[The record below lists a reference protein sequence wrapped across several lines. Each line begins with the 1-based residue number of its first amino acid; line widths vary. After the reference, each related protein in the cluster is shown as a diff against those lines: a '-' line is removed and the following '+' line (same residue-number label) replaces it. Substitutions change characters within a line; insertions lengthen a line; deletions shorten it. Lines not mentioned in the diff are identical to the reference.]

1 MCLSLHS
8 TLVTSNHLTRASESA
23 LQSGLPMNTVAK
35 NIETAS
41 ILPHFPLKS
50 HSRSGTIVA
59 IAALALAL
67 TWAAVVHASHKTVAV
82 PPALASVG
90 VSTPLKRDLDTQAA
104 FLGQYS
110 AVDKVELRAQ
120 VGGTLTAIHFKD
132 GELVHKGDLL
142 FVIDPEPY
150 QIRMS
155 QAQAQLEAAN
165 ARFELATQELTR
177 ALTLKATDAGT
188 AQNVEQR
195 LADKLAAQAAV
206 DTAQA
211 QVHDARFDL
220 DHTRITAP
228 FSGRIGNHQV
238 SVGNLVAGSRGATS
252 PTTLLTT
259 LVSLDPIYL
268 DFDMSEAD
276 YNRYLRNHDQ
286 HGGQE
291 KVGISLADATTFDR
305 EGTLDFIDNALDR
318 SSGTI
323 HARAV
328 VDNSHL
334 QLTPGGF
341 ARVRLS
347 VAKAVPV
354 LLVPDAS
361 VLPDQS
367 SHFVLTVASDGTVSP
382 KPVEVGDLRGG
393 LRVIRSGLAPTDQ
406 VVIDGIPL
414 AHPGAKVA
422 PRAVQVQYLEET
434 KPAAQTLAMGQ

>member
-1 MCLSLHS
+1 VNLD
-8 TLVTSNHLTRASESA
+8 
-23 LQSGLPMNTVAK
+23 MNTAAK
-35 NIETAS
+35 TSETGP
-41 ILPHFPLKS
+41 IFPYRVPKS
-50 HSRSGTIVA
+50 RPKVLRIAGALAA
-59 IAALALAL
+59 ILALA
-67 TWAAVVHASHKTVAV
+67 AVAVLHASTKASPA

-90 VSTPLKRDLDTQAA
+90 VSTPVQRDLDTQAA

-120 VGGTLTAIHFKD
+120 VGGTLTEIHFKD
-132 GELVHKGDLL
+132 GDIVHKGDLL
-142 FVIDPEPY
+142 FVIDQEPY

-155 QAQAQLEAAN
+155 QAQAQLEAAK
-165 ARFELATQELTR
+165 ARLELATHELIR
-177 ALTLKATDAGT
+177 AQTLKATDAGS
-188 AQNVEQR
+188 AENVEQR
-195 LADKLAAQAAV
+195 VADELAAQAAV
-206 DTAQA
+206 DGAQA

-220 DHTRITAP
+220 DHTRISAP
-228 FSGRIGNHQV
+228 FTGRIGNHQV

-276 YNRYLRNHDQ
+276 YNTYLRGHEKHD
-286 HGGQE
+286 GKE
-291 KVGISLADATTFDR
+291 KVGISLADSTDFDH

-328 VDNSHL
+328 VANSNL

-347 VAKAVPV
+347 VAMASPV

-367 SHFVLTVASDGTVSP
+367 SHVVLTVAEDGTVSP
-382 KPVEVGDLRGG
+382 KQVQIGELRGG
-393 LRVIRSGLAPTDQ
+393 LRVIRSGLSPTDH
-406 VVIDGIPL
+406 VVVDAIPL
-414 AHPGAKVA
+414 AHPGAKVVPHDA
-422 PRAVQVQYLEET
+422 RIQYAEEP
-434 KPAAQTLAMGQ
+434 KPSEQQLAKQ

>member
-1 MCLSLHS
+1 MKSVQVWAGVGAVAAGVLLAGAARLHS
-8 TLVTSNHLTRASESA
+8 GEVASTPA
-23 LQSGLPMNTVAK
+23 
-35 NIETAS
+35 
-41 ILPHFPLKS
+41 
-50 HSRSGTIVA
+50 
-59 IAALALAL
+59 
-67 TWAAVVHASHKTVAV
+67 
-82 PPALASVG
+82 PALAAVS
-90 VSTPLKRDLDTQAA
+90 VSTPLQRDLDTQAA

-110 AVDKVELRAQ
+110 AVEKVELRAQ
-120 VGGTLTAIHFKD
+120 VGGTLTEIRFKD
-132 GELVHKGDLL
+132 GDIVHKGDLL
-142 FVIDPEPY
+142 FVVDQEPY

-155 QAQAQLEAAN
+155 QAQAQLEAAQ
-165 ARFELATQELTR
+165 ARLALASSQLTR
-177 ALTLKATDAGT
+177 AQTLKATDAGST
-188 AQNVEQR
+188 ENVEQR
-195 LADKLAAQAAV
+195 VADKLAAQAAV
-206 DTAQA
+206 DGALA

-228 FSGRIGNHQV
+228 FTGRIGNHQV

-276 YNRYLRNHDQ
+276 YNSYLRGHETQ
-286 HGGQE
+286 SGPE
-291 KVGISLADATTFDR
+291 TVGISVADSTDFTRA
-305 EGTLDFIDNALDR
+305 GTLDFIDNALDR

-328 VDNSHL
+328 VANSNL

-347 VAKAVPV
+347 MAKAAPV
-354 LLVPDAS
+354 LLVPDAA

-367 SHFVLTVASDGTVSP
+367 SHIVLTVAQDGTVAP
-382 KPVEVGDLRGG
+382 KQVQIGEIRGG

-422 PRAVQVQYLEET
+422 PRHGEIRYADATKDKNQQVALR
-434 KPAAQTLAMGQ
+434 

>member
-1 MCLSLHS
+1 MKSQVKS
-8 TLVTSNHLTRASESA
+8 SE
-23 LQSGLPMNTVAK
+23 
-35 NIETAS
+35 I
-41 ILPHFPLKS
+41 
-50 HSRSGTIVA
+50 GTIDNPHPVKPSVKVWAGVGAIVA
-59 IAALALAL
+59 GLVLAASK
-67 TWAAVVHASHKTVAV
+67 VHSSAPSSAHAQ
-82 PPALASVG
+82 ALASVA
-90 VSTPLKRDLDTQAA
+90 VSTPLQRDLDTQAS

-110 AVDKVELRAQ
+110 AVEKVELRAQ
-120 VGGTLTAIHFKD
+120 VGGTLTEIHFKD
-132 GELVHKGDLL
+132 GDLVRKGDLL

-155 QAQAQLEAAN
+155 QAQAQLEAAK
-165 ARFELATQELTR
+165 ARLDLAAHQLVR
-177 ALTLKATDAGT
+177 AQTLKATDAGST
-188 AQNVEQR
+188 ENVEQR
-195 LADKLAAQAAV
+195 VADKLAAQAAV
-206 DTAQA
+206 DGALA

-220 DHTRITAP
+220 EHTRITAP

-238 SVGNLVAGSRGATS
+238 SVGNLVAGSRGGVS

-276 YNRYLRNHDQ
+276 YNSYLRQGPGRGHEEQ
-286 HGGQE
+286 SGPQT
-291 KVGISLADATTFDR
+291 VGISLADSTEFTR
-305 EGTLDFIDNALDR
+305 EGTLNFIDNVLDR

-328 VDNSHL
+328 VANNTL

-347 VAKAVPV
+347 IAKAAPV
-354 LLVPDAS
+354 LLVPDAA

-367 SHFVLTVASDGTVSP
+367 SHFVLTVAQDGTVST
-382 KPVEVGDLRGG
+382 KQVEVGDLRGG
-393 LRVIRSGLAPTDQ
+393 LRVIRSGLAPTDR

-422 PRAVQVQYLEET
+422 PHE
-434 KPAAQTLAMGQ
+434 AQIRYAEDAKQNSQQLALR

>member
-1 MCLSLHS
+1 MNTPMKDNEAGAIDTHSTVKPSVKVWASVGAVVAGLLLAGAAKLHS
-8 TLVTSNHLTRASESA
+8 GAKPSA
-23 LQSGLPMNTVAK
+23 PA
-35 NIETAS
+35 
-41 ILPHFPLKS
+41 
-50 HSRSGTIVA
+50 
-59 IAALALAL
+59 
-67 TWAAVVHASHKTVAV
+67 
-82 PPALASVG
+82 PALASVS
-90 VSTPLKRDLDTQAA
+90 VSTPLQRDLDIQAS

-120 VGGTLTAIHFKD
+120 VGGTLAEIHFKD
-132 GELVHKGDLL
+132 EDIVHKGELL
-142 FVIDPEPY
+142 LVIDPEPY

-155 QAQAQLEAAN
+155 QAQ
-165 ARFELATQELTR
+165 
-177 ALTLKATDAGT
+177 TLKATDAGST
-188 AQNVEQR
+188 ENVEQR
-195 LADKLAAQAAV
+195 VADKLSAQAAL
-206 DTAQA
+206 DGALA

-228 FSGRIGNHQV
+228 FTGRIGNHQV

-276 YNRYLRNHDQ
+276 YNSYLQRGPGGGHEQ
-286 HGGQE
+286 HSGAE
-291 KVGISLADATTFDR
+291 TVGISQADSTDFTR

-328 VDNSHL
+328 VANDHL

-347 VAKAVPV
+347 VSKPAPV
-354 LLVPDAS
+354 LLVPDSA

-367 SHFVLTVASDGTVSP
+367 SHFVLIVAQDGTVST
-382 KPVEVGDLRGG
+382 KQVEVGALRGG
-393 LRVIRSGLAPTDQ
+393 LRVIRSGLAPTDH
-406 VVIDGIPL
+406 VVIDSIPL
-414 AHPGAKVA
+414 AHPGTKVA
-422 PRAVQVQYLEET
+422 PHAGQIRYADDAKINSTQQVALR
-434 KPAAQTLAMGQ
+434 

>member
-1 MCLSLHS
+1 
-8 TLVTSNHLTRASESA
+8 
-23 LQSGLPMNTVAK
+23 MNTEAK
-35 NIETAS
+35 NVD
-41 ILPHFPLKS
+41 FPPNSANLAFKS
-50 HSRSGTIVA
+50 PFKIWAGTGAVALGIA
-59 IAALALAL
+59 IAIGAVLHPSKDA
-67 TWAAVVHASHKTVAV
+67 TAA

-90 VSTPLKRDLDTQAA
+90 VSIPLQRNLDTQAA

-120 VGGTLTAIHFKD
+120 VGGTLTEIHFKD
-132 GELVHKGDLL
+132 GDIVHKGDLL
-142 FVIDPEPY
+142 FVIDQEPY

-155 QAQAQLEAAN
+155 QAQAQLEAAK
-165 ARFELATQELTR
+165 ARLDLATHELVR
-177 ALTLKATDAGT
+177 AQTLKATDAGST
-188 AQNVEQR
+188 ENVEQR
-195 LADKLAAQAAV
+195 EADKLAAQAAL
-206 DTAQA
+206 DGALA

-220 DHTRITAP
+220 DHTRISAP
-228 FSGRIGNHQV
+228 FTGRIGNHQV

-276 YNRYLRNHDQ
+276 FNNYLRNHEKHD
-286 HGGQE
+286 GQE
-291 KVGISLADATTFDR
+291 KVGISLADAVTFDH

-323 HARAV
+323 HARALV
-328 VDNSHL
+328 PNKTL

-347 VAKAVPV
+347 MAKPASM

-367 SHFVLTVASDGTVSP
+367 SHVVLTVAKDGTVAP
-382 KPVEVGDLRGG
+382 KQVEIGELRGG
-393 LRVIRSGLAPTDQ
+393 LRVIRSGLAPTDR
-406 VVIDGIPL
+406 VVVDAIPL
-414 AHPGAKVA
+414 AHPGTKVA
-422 PRAVQVQYLEET
+422 PREVRISYADESYAGENLSADQKIVSN
-434 KPAAQTLAMGQ
+434 